1 MSREL
6 DRNTIAIVLG
16 AAFIARATFVICG
29 FDVKCFQE
37 KGLVRILEEYL
48 NLQRKIRK

>member
-6 DRNTIAIVLG
+6 DRNLIVAVLG
-16 AAFIARATFVICG
+16 AAFIGRATFVICG
-29 FDVKCFQE
+29 FDAKCFQE

-48 NLQRKIRK
+48 NLQRKISK